1 VRRVVGDREDSV
13 GLVEPGLA
21 FERTAHG
28 FIQWN
33 WLNDRGS
40 MMFYERLTAA
50 DATFLRIE
58 TPHEPQHVG
67 SVSIID
73 GGPLRDRSGR
83 IRFEEIR
90 AHVGR
95 RLHRVPRMRQRI
107 MEVPYGQGRPVWV
120 DDPDFDLDYHLR
132 LTALPRP
139 GDGDQLN
146 ELVSRVQSIALDRAR
161 PLWEMWVIDGLE
173 DDEVGLIIKTHHALG
188 DGIAN
193 VDLALAI
200 VDLAQDTPDD
210 GEPPAWNPRPA
221 PSERRLLADSVGDQM
236 SRPLAMTKS
245 AMRAARDPKP
255 AIESV
260 TNVVRTAI
268 NFQSKPDP
276 APWNQPVSPHKRWV
290 HVDVSMEITRD
301 LKAARSVSINDV
313 VLAACSG
320 ALRDLLV
327 DHDAITE
334 NRVLKAMVPVSLRT
348 DDEHGDTL
356 GNRIS
361 LIIVDLPVDE
371 PDPVAR
377 LDRVHATTSELKG
390 SGFVDGA
397 EAFIRIADAVTP
409 FAVPLTQFVS
419 RQIPMNLVITNIPGP
434 PIPLYLLGARVRRT
448 YPYVEVIDNQGLT
461 IAVVS
466 YEDRLF
472 FGITSDRDVITDLDD
487 VAASIEREF
496 LALAAAVSA

>member
-1 VRRVVGDREDSV
+1 
-13 GLVEPGLA
+13 
-21 FERTAHG
+21 
-28 FIQWN
+28 
-33 WLNDRGS
+33 
-40 MMFYERLTAA
+40 MFYERLTAA

-73 GGPLRDRSGR
+73 GRPLRDPSGR
-83 IRFEEIR
+83 IRFDDIR

-95 RLHRVPRMRQRI
+95 RLHRVPRMRHRI
-107 MEVPYGQGRPVWV
+107 MEVPYGQGRPVWI
-120 DDPDFDLDYHLR
+120 DDEAFDLDYHLR
-132 LTALPRP
+132 LTSLPRP

-146 ELVSRVQSIALDRAR
+146 DLVSRIQSIALDRRR
-161 PLWEMWVIDGLE
+161 PLWEMWVIDGLV
-173 DDEVGLIIKTHHALG
+173 DDDVGLIIKTHHALG

-200 VDLAQDTPDD
+200 VDLVQDPPADD
-210 GEPPAWNPRPA
+210 EPPAWTPRPA
-221 PSERRLLADSVGDQM
+221 PSERRLLADSVGDQI
-236 SRPLAMTKS
+236 SRPLAMTRT
-245 AMRAARDPKP
+245 ALRAARNPKP
-255 AIESV
+255 ALDSV
-260 TNVVRTAI
+260 TNVVRTAA

-276 APWNQPVSPHKRWV
+276 APWNRPVSPHKRWV
-290 HVDVSMEITRD
+290 HAEVSMEITRE
-301 LKAARSVSINDV
+301 LKAARGVSINDV
-313 VLAACSG
+313 VLAACTG
-320 ALRDLLV
+320 ALREFLATHDSDT
-327 DHDAITE
+327 DH
-334 NRVLKAMVPVSLRT
+334 RVLKAMVPVSLRT
-348 DDEHGDTL
+348 DDEHGETL

-371 PDPVAR
+371 ADPLAR
-377 LDRVHATTSELKG
+377 LDRIHASTGELKG
-390 SGFVDGA
+390 SGLIDGA
-397 EAFIRIADAVTP
+397 EAIIRIADAVTP

-434 PIPLYLLGARVRRT
+434 PIPLYLLGAPIRRT

-472 FGITSDRDVITDLDD
+472 FGITSDRDVISDLGD

-496 LALAAAVSA
+496 EALADAVST

>member
-1 VRRVVGDREDSV
+1 
-13 GLVEPGLA
+13 
-21 FERTAHG
+21 
-28 FIQWN
+28 
-33 WLNDRGS
+33 
-40 MMFYERLTAA
+40 MFYERLTAA

-67 SVSIID
+67 SVSIIE

-83 IRFEEIR
+83 IRFADIR

-120 DDPDFDLDYHLR
+120 DDVDFDLDYHLR
-132 LTALPRP
+132 LTSLPRP

-146 ELVSRVQSIALDRAR
+146 DLVGRVQSIGLDRAR

-173 DDEVGLIIKTHHALG
+173 DDGVGLIIKTHHALG

-200 VDLAQDTPDD
+200 VDLAPDPPND
-210 GEPPAWNPRPA
+210 GVPPAWRPRSA
-221 PSERRLLADSVGDQM
+221 PSAQRLLADTIGEQLG
-236 SRPLAMTKS
+236 RPFSMTK
-245 AMRAARDPKP
+245 AALRAVQTPKP
-255 AIESV
+255 AIEAM
-260 TNVVRTAI
+260 TNVVRTAA

-276 APWNQPVSPHKRWV
+276 APWNRPVSPHKRWV
-290 HVDVSMEITRD
+290 HCEVSMEITRD
-301 LKAARSVSINDV
+301 LKAARGVSVNDV

-320 ALRDLLV
+320 ALRDFLV
-327 DHDAITE
+327 DHDADTDD
-334 NRVLKAMVPVSLRT
+334 RVLKAMVPVSLRT
-348 DDEHGDTL
+348 DEEHGDTL

-371 PDPVAR
+371 ADPITR
-377 LDRVHATTSELKG
+377 LDRIHAATQELKG
-390 SGFVDGA
+390 SGYIDGA
-397 EAFIRIADAVTP
+397 EAIIRIADAVTP

-434 PIPLYLLGARVRRT
+434 PIPLYLLGAPVRRT

-472 FGITSDRDVITDLDD
+472 FGITSDRDVIADLGD

-496 LALAAAVSA
+496 RVLAHAVSA

>member
-1 VRRVVGDREDSV
+1 
-13 GLVEPGLA
+13 
-21 FERTAHG
+21 
-28 FIQWN
+28 
-33 WLNDRGS
+33 
-40 MMFYERLTAA
+40 MYYERLTAA

-58 TPHEPQHVG
+58 TLHEPQHVG

-73 GGPLRDRSGR
+73 GGPLRDDTGR
-83 IRFEEIR
+83 VRFGDIR

-95 RLHRVPRMRQRI
+95 RLHRVARMRQRI

-120 DDPDFDLDYHLR
+120 DDADFDLDYHLR
-132 LTALPRP
+132 LTSLPRP

-146 ELVSRVQSIALDRAR
+146 ELVSRVQSIALDRTR
-161 PLWEMWVIDGLE
+161 PLWEMWVIDGLD

-200 VDLAQDTPDD
+200 VDVSPDPPED
-210 GEPPAWNPRPA
+210 EPSTWDPRPA
-221 PSERRLLADSVGDQM
+221 PSDRRLLADSVGDQM
-236 SRPLAMTKS
+236 ARPLAMSKS
-245 AMRAARDPKP
+245 MLRAALNPKP
-255 AIESV
+255 TIDSV
-260 TNVVRTAI
+260 TNVVRAAT
-268 NFQSKPDP
+268 NFQSKPEP
-276 APWNQPVSPHKRWV
+276 APWNRPVSPHKRWV
-290 HVDVSMEITRD
+290 HAEVSMDVTRD

-320 ALRDLLV
+320 ALRDFLV
-327 DHDAITE
+327 DHGADPE
-334 NRVLKAMVPVSLRT
+334 GRVLQAMVPVSLRT

-371 PDPVAR
+371 ADPLIR
-377 LDRVHATTSELKG
+377 LDRIHATTSQLKG
-390 SGFVDGA
+390 SGDIDGA
-397 EAFIRIADAVTP
+397 EAIIKLADAITP
-409 FAVPLTQFVS
+409 FAVPLTQWVT

-434 PIPLYLLGARVRRT
+434 PVPVYLLGAQVRRT

-466 YEDRLF
+466 YENRLF
-472 FGITSDRDVITDLDD
+472 FGITSDRDVVEDLRTI
-487 VAASIEREF
+487 AEGIETEF
-496 LALAAAVSA
+496 IALAAGASE